1 MIRRFKNILP
11 QIDESAWVAK
21 TADVIGQVY
30 IAEDASV
37 WFGAALRGD
46 MNEIRVGARSNIQD
60 NAVLHVDAHNP
71 CVLGEDVT
79 VGHGAIVH
87 GATIGSRVLVGMGAI
102 VLDGA
107 IIEDDV
113 IIGAGALVPP
123 GKRISSGSL
132 VIGSPGRVSRQLDE
146 RELAHLKQ
154 SARTYVEF
162 SKEYAMMAQEE
173 TEDEA

>member
-21 TADVIGQVY
+21 TADVIGKVY

-60 NAVLHVDAHNP
+60 NAVLHVDAHNH

-154 SARTYVEF
+154 SAQTYVEF

>member
-21 TADVIGQVY
+21 TADVIGMVT

-46 MNEIRVGARSNIQD
+46 MNEIRIGARTNIQD
-60 NAVLHVDAHNP
+60 NAVLHVDRNNP

-107 IIEDDV
+107 VIEDDV

-123 GKRISSGSL
+123 GKRITSGSL
-132 VIGSPGRVSRQLDE
+132 VIGSPGRISRQLDE

>member
-11 QIDESAWVAK
+11 QIDASAWVAK
-21 TADVIGQVY
+21 TADVIGKVVV
-30 IAEDASV
+30 AEDASV

-46 MNEIRVGARSNIQD
+46 MNEIRIGARTNIQD
-60 NAVLHVDAHNP
+60 NAVLHVDKNNP
-71 CVLGEDVT
+71 CILGEDVT

-87 GATIGSRVLVGMGAI
+87 GATIGNRVLVGMGAV

-107 IIEDDV
+107 LIEDDV

-146 RELAHLKQ
+146 KELEHLKQ
-154 SARTYVEF
+154 SALTYVAF

>member
-11 QIDESAWVAK
+11 QIDKCAWVAK
-21 TADVIGQVY
+21 TADVIGSVI

-71 CVLGEDVT
+71 CILGEDVT

-107 IIEDDV
+107 IVEDDV

-123 GKRISSGSL
+123 GKRIPSGSL
-132 VIGSPGRVSRQLDE
+132 VIGSPGRVARQLDE
-146 RELAHLKQ
+146 REVAHLLRSSQ
-154 SARTYVEF
+154 TYVEL
-162 SKEYAMMAQEE
+162 SREYAIIAQEE